1 MFMSC
6 ETQGKRL
13 KTAKKTAS
21 AFYFQLSGGSYN
33 RNADQNELV
42 TKGHHIPE
50 RVRNLRKGRNKR
62 VENNDEHRRQDNSTL
77 RSGEA

>member
-1 MFMSC
+1 MSC
-6 ETQGKRL
+6 ETLEKRL

-42 TKGHHIPE
+42 TKQE
-50 RVRNLRKGRNKR
+50 RLTRAHLAKRMNKGGKNKANGKPRKMRPNNK
-62 VENNDEHRRQDNSTL
+62 
-77 RSGEA
+77 

>member
-1 MFMSC
+1 MSC
-6 ETQGKRL
+6 ETRGKRL

-42 TKGHHIPE
+42 TKQE
-50 RVRNLRKGRNKR
+50 RLTRAHLAKRMNNGGKNKADGNPCKMR
-62 VENNDEHRRQDNSTL
+62 PNNK
-77 RSGEA
+77 

>member
-1 MFMSC
+1 MSC

-42 TKGHHIPE
+42 TKQERLTRAHLAKRMNKGGMNKGGRKALQNAPE
-50 RVRNLRKGRNKR
+50 
-62 VENNDEHRRQDNSTL
+62 
-77 RSGEA
+77 

>member
-1 MFMSC
+1 MSC

-42 TKGHHIPE
+42 TKGDTINPKGHQLKKKNKQ
-50 RVRNLRKGRNKR
+50 RVRK
-62 VENNDEHRRQDNSTL
+62 NDEH
-77 RSGEA
+77 

>member
-1 MFMSC
+1 MSC

-21 AFYFQLSGGSYN
+21 AFYFQLYGGSYN

-42 TKGHHIPE
+42 TKQERLTRAHLAKRMNKGGMNKGGRKALQNAPE
-50 RVRNLRKGRNKR
+50 
-62 VENNDEHRRQDNSTL
+62 
-77 RSGEA
+77 

>member
-1 MFMSC
+1 MSC

-42 TKGHHIPE
+42 TKQERLTRAHLAKRMTKGGMNKGGRKALQNAPE
-50 RVRNLRKGRNKR
+50 
-62 VENNDEHRRQDNSTL
+62 
-77 RSGEA
+77 

>member
-1 MFMSC
+1 MSC
-6 ETQGKRL
+6 ETREKRL

-42 TKGHHIPE
+42 TKQERLTRAHLAKRMNKGGMNKGGRKALQNAPE
-50 RVRNLRKGRNKR
+50 
-62 VENNDEHRRQDNSTL
+62 
-77 RSGEA
+77 